1 MSTYKEPL
9 HRMCAFVFSALN
21 TGANTS
27 ATCMHKHV
35 PLHVCL
41 LRAAHTLES
50 QGIRVSLV
58 PMEVVLVVRGSH
70 LCCCKIKHFVVCDRV
85 KDS

>member
-41 LRAAHTLES
+41 LTCCTHTREPGDKGGS
-50 QGIRVSLV
+50 SSDGGGAGGVGVSFAL
-58 PMEVVLVVRGSH
+58 L
-70 LCCCKIKHFVVCDRV
+70 
-85 KDS
+85 

>member
-1 MSTYKEPL
+1 
-9 HRMCAFVFSALN
+9 
-21 TGANTS
+21 
-27 ATCMHKHV
+27 MHKHV

-58 PMEVVLVVRGSH
+58 PMEVVVVEVWGSH
-70 LCCCKIKHFVVCDRV
+70 LCSCEIKHFVVCEHV